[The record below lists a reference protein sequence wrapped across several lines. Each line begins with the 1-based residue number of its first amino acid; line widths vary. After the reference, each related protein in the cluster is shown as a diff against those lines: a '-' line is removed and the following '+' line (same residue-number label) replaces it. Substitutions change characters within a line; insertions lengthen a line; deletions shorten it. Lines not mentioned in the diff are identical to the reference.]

1 MYRRITRCLLNRKS
15 DKKIDKKKAKDKL
28 TDINNSVNINDEI
41 TAKNASIF
49 TFSNNNN
56 DNIRGNS
63 IASTSAQYLTFETIE
78 NEKPMRKK
86 KLLEKEYE
94 MRSDAFQWD
103 DRSKRDQKDRYMPHL
118 RNISADILQI
128 RLIGTTDLKKSVN
141 DGHLYQALAELT
153 AGDLK
158 STHAVLAVLTYLR
171 DDWQFFYFNDKRI
184 ALNMKSANQ
193 ELNHETE
200 VTDPLPKRQKLKHI
214 YGYWIMY
221 LNHLLIR
228 RIA

>member
-1 MYRRITRCLLNRKS
+1 MLSAVGKNLL
-15 DKKIDKKKAKDKL
+15 IPEEEPVTAKDKL

-86 KLLEKEYE
+86 KLLEKAQE
-94 MRSDAFQWD
+94 
-103 DRSKRDQKDRYMPHL
+103 
-118 RNISADILQI
+118 II
-128 RLIGTTDLKKSVN
+128 N

-184 ALNMKSANQ
+184 ALIQINMKSANQ

-214 YGYWIMY
+214 YGYWIMH
-221 LNHLLIR
+221 LNHLFIR

>member
-56 DNIRGNS
+56 DNIHGNS

-86 KLLEKEYE
+86 KLLEKESYSKIKYLGEFSKRSDVEYE
-94 MRSDAFQWD
+94 TRSDAFQWD
-103 DRSKRDQKDRYMPHL
+103 DRSKRDQKDRYMPHQESYSNSPNTGNL
-118 RNISADILQI
+118 RYDTSNHNNFLISISADILPI

-171 DDWQFFYFNDKRI
+171 DDWQSNGSI
-184 ALNMKSANQ
+184 AKKA
-193 ELNHETE
+193 E
-200 VTDPLPKRQKLKHI
+200 
-214 YGYWIMY
+214 
-221 LNHLLIR
+221 
-228 RIA
+228 A